1 MRFVQYG
8 CGHSGPAGWLNYD
21 ASLTLRLERLPLL
34 GQFIKKNTQRFP
46 DSIQFGDIVR
56 GLPIEDNSVDGAYA
70 SHVLEHLSREEMFTA
85 LERTF
90 RMLKPGGVFRL
101 IVPDLE
107 ARARRYIGDLDTA
120 RSDANDR
127 LLRVSYLGT
136 EANPRGP
143 AQIASEFL
151 GRNKHLWMWDY
162 PSMKAA
168 LESAGF
174 TGVRRCDLGDSNI
187 VQFDAVEQ
195 RDRFYDDEEGIRELA
210 VHCEKPA

>member
-1 MRFVQYG
+1 M
-8 CGHSGPAGWLNYD
+8 
-21 ASLTLRLERLPLL
+21 
-34 GQFIKKNTQRFP
+34 
-46 DSIQFGDIVR
+46 
-56 GLPIEDNSVDGAYA
+56 
-70 SHVLEHLSREEMFTA
+70 
-85 LERTF
+85 
-90 RMLKPGGVFRL
+90 
-101 IVPDLE
+101 
-107 ARARRYIGDLDTA
+107 
-120 RSDANDR
+120 
-127 LLRVSYLGT
+127 SYLGT